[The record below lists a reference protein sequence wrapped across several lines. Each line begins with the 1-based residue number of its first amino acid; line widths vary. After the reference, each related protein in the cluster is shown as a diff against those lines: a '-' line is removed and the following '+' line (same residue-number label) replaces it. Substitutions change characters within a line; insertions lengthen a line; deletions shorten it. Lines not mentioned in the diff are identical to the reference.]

1 VAPKI
6 GILQIMGENP
16 QSIEEL
22 SAYPHLMNPLIEAE
36 AESCCSSAGWN
47 ITCSL
52 NICDFKRAA

>member
-1 VAPKI
+1 
-6 GILQIMGENP
+6 MGENP